1 MFSKRIFGALS
12 LLAAVVLIASAR
24 AQEAAPAA
32 VTDPPDPFLNLKAF
46 NPDISAIVDMF
57 YYDENSDEG
66 MAHVVGEIAGFGHAH
81 GESDD
86 GHDHGH
92 SHGPEKGFNLRHL
105 ELQFSAAV
113 DPYFKATAIAAI
125 DLDGAEMEVAE
136 IETTGLPL
144 GLKVKGGK
152 FYSDFGYL
160 NAQHAHEWDFSDQP
174 LIYQLTLG
182 SHGLNDKGLQVSWLA
197 PTPFF
202 LMAGAEVF
210 QGENENSFAYHGEGE
225 LPEDDGPRVGVGW
238 LKVGPN
244 LPGNHGL
251 QLGLFAATG
260 THQEEHDGDGDGE
273 EDHWLDGDT
282 SFWGADLVYKYNAP
296 HAYGQGDVT
305 VQAEYFSRKKDLDL
319 VAHDLAPEFVG
330 NRRVDEQDGYYVQ
343 ATYGFAPRFRAGL
356 RWEQV
361 GLTNESELP
370 SGTREDFDR
379 SDRISAMIDFTPSHF
394 SRIRLQANHGSY
406 ATEEGDED
414 VTEVY
419 VQWMVSLGAHGAHKF

>member
-1 MFSKRIFGALS
+1 MFSKRFWLGLP
-12 LLAAVVLIASAR
+12 LLAALFV
-24 AQEAAPAA
+24 APAQA
-32 VTDPPDPFLNLKAF
+32 EKAATTADTETPDPFLNLKAF

-66 MAHVVGEIAGFGHAH
+66 MSHVTGEIAGFGHGHAEAE
-81 GESDD
+81 GE

-92 SHGPEKGFNLRHL
+92 SHGPENGFNLRHL
-105 ELQFSAAV
+105 ELQFSGTV

-152 FYSDFGYL
+152 FYSDFGYI
-160 NAQHAHEWDFSDQP
+160 NAQHAHEWDFTDQP

-182 SHGLNDKGLQVSWLA
+182 SHGLNDKGLQLSWLA

-202 LMAGAEVF
+202 LLAGVEAF
-210 QGENENSFAYHGEGE
+210 QGDNEESFAYHGDGE

-238 LKVGPN
+238 LKIGPN

-251 QLGLFAATG
+251 QFGTFAATG
-260 THQEEHDGDGDGE
+260 THQEEHAEEAGE
-273 EDHWLDGDT
+273 ESFDGDT
-282 SFWGADLVYKYNAP
+282 SFWGADAVYKYNASRP
-296 HAYGQGDVT
+296 YGQGDVT

-319 VAHDLAPEFVG
+319 VAAEAEPELVG
-330 NRRVDEQDGYYVQ
+330 NTKIDNQDGYYVQ
-343 ATYGFAPRFRAGL
+343 ATYGFAPRWRAGL

-361 GLTNESELP
+361 GLTNDTEEPDGS
-370 SGTREDFDR
+370 REDFDS
-379 SDRISAMIDFTPSHF
+379 SDRASAMLDFTPSHF
-394 SRIRLQANHGSY
+394 SRIRLQVNQGAY
-406 ATEEGDED
+406 ATEEGTED